1 MRLSNSFR
9 ENKIHYKNYL
19 LLLVI
24 CLLAYWPLSF
34 GLFSVKN
41 DAIHYFLPY
50 RFNIS
55 EAIRNGEWP
64 FWSPYVYLGNPLY
77 GDMQSGV
84 WNPVVWF
91 FSLIGRYD
99 LTFFHYENLLYIFL
113 GGVGMYKLT
122 NRLVAHS
129 HTALLIAASYML
141 SGFMLSGQLINW
153 LAAAAFLPF
162 VFHYYLCTAS
172 RGKTIRIASFANAA
186 KTGIALFFLFT
197 AGYPSFF
204 IITGYILLAMFILT
218 VINRFVNREPHLLSW
233 KRFLIQH
240 VIILIVFS
248 GLALP
253 AIVSYIDL
261 LPYYNRGSGTT
272 YGDTIRNSFEWQHLL
287 SLIFPSSIKAHD
299 IVSAT
304 DVTCRNVYPGI
315 FTLLVLTAF
324 PPKLIKRNILLIVL
338 AVFALLFSLGDATP
352 VRRICYSILPLMDTF
367 RHPSQMRLF
376 FLFAILLLA
385 APGLKSLLDQNTSD
399 TRLKKI
405 KNISWITGGVIL
417 LITILAFTGSTVLKQ
432 LPGFS
437 FSGIREA
444 FKNVIENNSLAD
456 TLAINGLIQ
465 LFFIAA
471 FIFWTWKYSRNKN
484 LFSFIWIANLFFLA
498 QLILPITFVSK
509 TSPREINAL
518 IHASPKG
525 FPTGGL
531 EKPIGENSRDALD
544 HFDKIALTYFYN
556 KKIGISQ
563 VNNSPA
569 FLDEQNQFLKSG
581 LIYNYVSSMPVTYIA
596 DTVVQ
601 LKDSNILNLATHCNF
616 AFADGIPGIKSNC
629 SSNNKAFIKK
639 LSANSFEI
647 ETQTSSASLLV
658 LTQSWH
664 HHWKVRIDNK
674 ETMIYKTNISFM
686 GTPLPEGKHTVVF
699 RFIPPNTLKAL
710 WVMYAMMALLFISG
724 TVSLMSQYKSGQQ
737 Q

>member
-1 MRLSNSFR
+1 MRLSNSLQQ
-9 ENKIHYKNYL
+9 NKIHYKNYL

-77 GDMQSGV
+77 GDMQSGA

-99 LTFFHYENLLYIFL
+99 LTLFHYENLLYIFL

-122 NRLVAHS
+122 NRLFAHS

-162 VFHYYLCTAS
+162 VLHYYLQTLQ
-172 RGKTIRIASFANAA
+172 IASYSNAI
-186 KTGIALFFLFT
+186 KTAIALFFLLT

-204 IITGYILLAMFILT
+204 ITTGYILLFLLVLAL
-218 VINRFVNREPHLLSW
+218 INRSKNKESNTLSW
-233 KRFLIQH
+233 KRFLIQQF
-240 VIILIVFS
+240 IIAIVFA

-253 AIVSYIDL
+253 AIVSFVDL

-272 YGDTIRNSFEWQHLL
+272 YTDTIRNPFEWQQLL
-287 SLIFPSSIKAHD
+287 SLIFPSSIKAND

-315 FTLLVLTAF
+315 FALLALFAF
-324 PPKLIKRNILLIVL
+324 PPKLNRRNILLIIL
-338 AVFALLFSLGDATP
+338 AVFALLFSMGDATP
-352 VRRICYSILPLMDTF
+352 VRKLCYNILPLMDTF

-385 APGLKSLLDQNTSD
+385 APGVKTLLNTGFSAPGS
-399 TRLKKI
+399 KKI
-405 KNISWITGGVIL
+405 KTIAWVTASALL
-417 LITILAFTGSTVLKQ
+417 LITILAFINSTLLKQ
-432 LPGFS
+432 LSGYS
-437 FSGIREA
+437 FSGIRTSV
-444 FKNVIENNSLAD
+444 KNVIENNSLAD
-456 TLAINGLIQ
+456 TVALNGLIQ

-471 FIFWTWKYSRNKN
+471 FLFWAGKYARYKK
-484 LFSFIWIANLFFLA
+484 LFSLLWIANLFIMA

-509 TSPREINAL
+509 TSPCEINAF

-525 FPTGGL
+525 FPTAGL
-531 EKPIGENSRDALD
+531 EKTIGENSVDALD
-544 HFDKIALTYFYN
+544 HFDKIALSYFYN
-556 KKIGISQ
+556 KKIGISRI
-563 VNNSPA
+563 NNSPS
-569 FLDEQNQFLKSG
+569 FLEEQDQFLKSG
-581 LIYNYVSSMPVTYIA
+581 LLYYYVLSKPVTYIA

-601 LKDSNILNLATHCNF
+601 LKDTNILNLATTCNF
-616 AFADGIPGIKSNC
+616 AFADAIPAIKSNC
-629 SSNNKAFIKK
+629 SDDDTAFIKK
-639 LSANSFEI
+639 LSANRFEI

-664 HHWKVRIDNK
+664 HNWKVWIDNK
-674 ETMIYKTNISFM
+674 QAMIYKTNISFM
-686 GTPLPEGKHTVVF
+686 GTPLPAGKHTVVF
-699 RFIPPNTLKAL
+699 KFCPSNTLKAL
-710 WVMYAMMALLFISG
+710 WVMFAMIALLIITG
-724 TVSLMSQYKSGQQ
+724 TVSLIRQYKLRQQ
-737 Q
+737 P